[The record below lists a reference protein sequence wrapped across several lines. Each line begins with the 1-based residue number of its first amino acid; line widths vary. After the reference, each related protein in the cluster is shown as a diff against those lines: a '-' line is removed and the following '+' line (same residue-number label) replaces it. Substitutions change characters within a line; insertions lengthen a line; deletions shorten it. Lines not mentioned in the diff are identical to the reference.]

1 MKAARLTA
9 FGVPREVVQCADV
22 ADVGEPAF
30 GEVVIEVEACS
41 INPADLLIIEGRYP
55 SDIRP
60 PAPLGIEG
68 AGRVVAIG
76 GGVGDVAVGDKV
88 MSLDRANWVQKLK
101 LKAEQVI
108 KLPEGVDILQ
118 AGMLKANPASA
129 QLMLRDY
136 VDLAPGDWV
145 IQNAA
150 NSGVGVNLIRLA
162 RARGIRTV
170 NVVRRESLI
179 QPLKAIGADVVL
191 VDGDDLAERVRAETG
206 GASIP
211 LAIDA
216 VAGPA
221 TLRLADCLADGGTV
235 VNFGMLSGQPCQ
247 ISPAQIFFRSIT
259 LTGFWLAKMMRSM
272 PTSEIRALYT
282 DLAGRLA
289 DGTLGVEIEATY
301 TLDRIS
307 EAMEHAGREGRSG
320 KILLTPN
327 EPIRTET
334 GSA

>member
-9 FGVPREVVQCADV
+9 FGVPYEVVECADV
-22 ADVGEPAF
+22 PDVGEPGD
-30 GEVVIEVEACS
+30 GEVVVEVEGCA
-41 INPADLLIIEGRYP
+41 INPADLLIIEGLYP
-55 SDIRP
+55 SDLEP

-76 GGVGDVAVGDKV
+76 SGVGDLAVGDHV
-88 MSLDRANWVQKLK
+88 MSLGRANWVQKLK

-108 KLPEGVDILQ
+108 RLPAGVDILQ
-118 AGMLKANPASA
+118 AAMLKANPASA

-170 NVVRRESLI
+170 NVIRRESLI

-191 VDGDDLAERVRAETG
+191 VDGDGLAERVRTETG
-206 GASIP
+206 GAPIL

-272 PTSEIRALYT
+272 PVSEIRALYT

-301 TLDRIS
+301 PLDRVN
-307 EAMEHAGREGRSG
+307 EAMEHAARERRGG

-327 EPIRTET
+327 
-334 GSA
+334 

>member
-1 MKAARLTA
+1 MKTARLTA
-9 FGVPREVVQCADV
+9 FGVPHEVVECADV
-22 ADVGEPAF
+22 ADVGEPDY

-41 INPADLLIIEGRYP
+41 INPADLLIIEGLYP
-55 SDIRP
+55 SDLAP

-68 AGRVVAIG
+68 AGRVVAVG
-76 GGVGDVAVGDKV
+76 GGVSDVAVGDKV
-88 MSLDRANWVQKLK
+88 MSLGRANWVRKLR

-108 KLPEGVDILQ
+108 KLPPGVDILQ
-118 AGMLKANPASA
+118 AAMLKVNPATA

-150 NSGVGVNLIRLA
+150 NSAVGVNLIRLA

-179 QPLKAIGADVVL
+179 GPLKAIGADAVI
-191 VDGDDLAERVRAETG
+191 VDGIDLAERVRTETG

-221 TLRLADCLADGGTV
+221 TLHLADCLADGGTV
-235 VNFGMLSGQPCQ
+235 VNYGLLSGRPCQ
-247 ISPAQIFFRSIT
+247 IGPGQVVFRGIT
-259 LTGFWLAKMMRSM
+259 LTGFWLAKQMRSM
-272 PTSEIRALYT
+272 PVSEIRALYA
-282 DLAGRLA
+282 DLAGRVA
-289 DGTLGVEIEATY
+289 DGALGVEVEATY
-301 TLDRIS
+301 GLEHIK
-307 EAMEHAGREGRSG
+307 EAMRHAAREGRGG
-320 KILLTPN
+320 KILLIPPLTDSDPL
-327 EPIRTET
+327 
-334 GSA
+334 

>member
-9 FGVPREVVQCADV
+9 FGVPYEVVECADV
-22 ADVGEPAF
+22 PDVGEPGD
-30 GEVVIEVEACS
+30 GEVVVEVEGCA
-41 INPADLLIIEGRYP
+41 INPADLLIIEGLYP
-55 SDIRP
+55 SDLEP

-76 GGVGDVAVGDKV
+76 SGVGDLAVGDHV
-88 MSLDRANWVQKLK
+88 MSLGRANWVQKLK

-108 KLPEGVDILQ
+108 RLPAGVDILQ
-118 AGMLKANPASA
+118 AAMLKANPASA

-170 NVVRRESLI
+170 NVIRRESLI
-179 QPLKAIGADVVL
+179 QPLKAVGADVVL
-191 VDGDDLAERVRAETG
+191 VDGDGLAERVRTETG
-206 GASIP
+206 GAPIL

-272 PTSEIRALYT
+272 PVADIRALYA

-301 TLDRIS
+301 PLDRVN
-307 EAMEHAGREGRSG
+307 EAMEHAARERRGG

-327 EPIRTET
+327 
-334 GSA
+334 

>member
-9 FGVPREVVQCADV
+9 FGVPYEVVECADV
-22 ADVGEPAF
+22 ADVGEPGD
-30 GEVVIEVEACS
+30 GEVVVEVEGCS

-55 SDIRP
+55 SDLTP
-60 PAPLGIEG
+60 TAPLGIEG
-68 AGRVVAIG
+68 AGRI
-76 GGVGDVAVGDKV
+76 VAVGDGVGDLVVGDGV
-88 MSLDRANWVQKLK
+88 MSLGRANWVQKLR

-108 KLPEGVDILQ
+108 KLPAGVDILQ
-118 AGMLKANPASA
+118 AAMLKANPASA

-136 VDLAPGDWV
+136 VDLAEGDWV

-170 NVVRRESLI
+170 NVVRRESLV
-179 QPLKAIGADVVL
+179 QKLKAIGADVVL
-191 VDGDDLAERVRAETG
+191 VDGDGLAERVRTETR
-206 GASIP
+206 GASIL

-221 TLRLADCLADGGTV
+221 TLRLAEC
-235 VNFGMLSGQPCQ
+235 
-247 ISPAQIFFRSIT
+247 
-259 LTGFWLAKMMRSM
+259 
-272 PTSEIRALYT
+272 
-282 DLAGRLA
+282 LA

-301 TLDRIS
+301 PLDRVN
-307 EAMEHAGREGRSG
+307 EAMEHAAREGRGG

-327 EPIRTET
+327 
-334 GSA
+334 

>member
-9 FGVPREVVQCADV
+9 FGVPHEVVECAEV
-22 ADVGEPAF
+22 ADVGEPGY
-30 GEVVIEVEACS
+30 GEVVVAVEACS

-55 SDIRP
+55 SDLTP

-68 AGRVVAIG
+68 AGRIVAVG
-76 GGVGDVAVGDKV
+76 DGVGDVAVGDTV
-88 MSLDRANWVQKLK
+88 MSLARANWVQKLR

-108 KLPEGVDILQ
+108 ALPAGVDVRQ
-118 AGMLKANPASA
+118 AAMLKVNPATA
-129 QLMLRDY
+129 QLMLRNH
-136 VDLAPGDWV
+136 VDLEPGDWV

-150 NSGVGVNLIRLA
+150 NSAVGVNLIKLA

-179 QPLKAIGADVVL
+179 GPLKAIGADVVI
-191 VDGDDLAERVRAETG
+191 VDGDDLADRVRAGTG
-206 GASIP
+206 GAAIA

-221 TLRLADCLADGGTV
+221 TLRLAECLADGGTV
-235 VNFGMLSGQPCQ
+235 VNYGLLSGRPCQ
-247 ISPAQIFFRSIT
+247 ISPAQVVFGGIT

-272 PTSEIRALYT
+272 PISEIHALYA

-289 DGTLGVEIEATY
+289 DGTLGVGIDATY
-301 TLDRIS
+301 PLERIR
-307 EAMEHAGREGRSG
+307 EAMEHAAREGRGG
-320 KILLTPN
+320 KVLLTPN
-327 EPIRTET
+327 
-334 GSA
+334 

>member
-9 FGVPREVVQCADV
+9 FGVPHDMVECADV
-22 ADVGEPAF
+22 ADVGEPAY

-55 SDIRP
+55 SDLTP

-68 AGRVVAIG
+68 AGRVAAVG
-76 GGVGDVAVGDKV
+76 NGVSEVAVGDKV
-88 MSLDRANWVQKLK
+88 MSLGRANWVQKLR

-108 KLPEGVDILQ
+108 KLPAGVDILQ
-118 AGMLKANPASA
+118 AAMLKVNPATA
-129 QLMLRDY
+129 LLMLRDY

-150 NSGVGVNLIRLA
+150 NSAVGVNLIRLT

-179 QPLKAIGADVVL
+179 QPLKAIGADVVI
-191 VDGDDLAERVRAETG
+191 VDGDDLAGRVRAETG
-206 GASIP
+206 DASIL

-221 TLRLADCLADGGTV
+221 TLRLADCLADGGIV
-235 VNFGMLSGQPCQ
+235 VNYGLLSGQPCQ
-247 ISPAQIFFRSIT
+247 ISSMQVWLRGIT
-259 LTGFWLAKMMRSM
+259 LTGFWLAKLMRSM
-272 PTSEIRALYT
+272 PLSEIRALYA

-307 EAMEHAGREGRSG
+307 EAMQHAAREGRSG

-327 EPIRTET
+327 EPL
-334 GSA
+334 

>member
-9 FGVPREVVQCADV
+9 FGVPHDVVECADV
-22 ADVGEPAF
+22 ADVGEPAY

-55 SDIRP
+55 SDLTP

-68 AGRVVAIG
+68 AGRVAAVG
-76 GGVGDVAVGDKV
+76 NGVSEVAVGDKV
-88 MSLDRANWVQKLK
+88 MSLGRANWVQKLR

-108 KLPEGVDILQ
+108 KLPAGVDILQ
-118 AGMLKANPASA
+118 AAMLKVNPATA
-129 QLMLRDY
+129 LLMLRDY

-150 NSGVGVNLIRLA
+150 NSAVGVNLIRLT

-179 QPLKAIGADVVL
+179 QPLKAIGADVVI
-191 VDGDDLAERVRAETG
+191 VDGDDLAGRVRAETG
-206 GASIP
+206 DASIL

-221 TLRLADCLADGGTV
+221 TLRLADCLADGGIV
-235 VNFGMLSGQPCQ
+235 VNYGLLSGQPCQ
-247 ISPAQIFFRSIT
+247 ISSMQVWLRGIT
-259 LTGFWLAKMMRSM
+259 LTGFWLAKLMRSM
-272 PTSEIRALYT
+272 PLSEIRALYA

-301 TLDRIS
+301 PLERIK
-307 EAMEHAGREGRSG
+307 EAMEHAGREGRGG

-327 EPIRTET
+327 EPL
-334 GSA
+334 